1 MMKILHLDDHVLFAE
16 GLKAILSSQHGYQ
29 VSCANTIEQALTAL
43 EQQTDFELILVDLS
57 MPGLDGMAFI
67 ESLLERNVFIPFV
80 VLSGSE
86 DLWEIRKAME
96 KGAAGFIPKA
106 HSSQEIVAI
115 IQDVMAGSIYLPAV
129 IEEGLA
135 SLPDHEPE
143 CELQKLMANYRL
155 GKRQMD
161 VLKLMQ
167 QGYSTDEIAQVL
179 NLSRN
184 TIKTHTK
191 TLFTSFNVNNRL
203 ECVRYA
209 ERAGLLSSILK

>member
-1 MMKILHLDDHVLFAE
+1 MKVLHLDDHVLFTE
-16 GLKAILSSQHGYQ
+16 GLKAVLSHQYGYD
-29 VSCANTIEQALTAL
+29 VHCANNMEQALGAL
-43 EQQTDFELILVDLS
+43 TDETDFELILVDLT

-80 VLSGSE
+80 VLSASE
-86 DLWEIRKAME
+86 DLWAIRKAME
-96 KGAAGFIPKA
+96 KGAAAFIPKA
-106 HSSQEIVAI
+106 HSSQEIVSI
-115 IQDVMAGSIYLPAV
+115 LQDVMAGNMYLPKT

-135 SLPDHEPE
+135 SLPENEPG
-143 CELQKLMANYRL
+143 CDVHKLMASYRL

-167 QGYSTDEIAQVL
+167 QGYSTDDIAQVL

-209 ERAGLLSSILK
+209 ERTGLLNGVLK